1 MRYSTMDRIRP
12 SAEQQIRGDAGMVS
26 ETETGRDKSAVRRVV
41 VVVGDPSLRNLIRN
55 RLSRDARYR
64 VEMTNSAATP
74 HLPFTTRGADAVLL
88 GLTEILSLGRRKS
101 KLLDD
106 LRRYSKVLL
115 LLRRSEL
122 VQSLEIASRCDGF
135 VFVDLN
141 MERLA
146 EIIDLALWGYCM
158 IPPTILSELTS
169 HQLRLDLIQELRR
182 DELQVLALL
191 GRGMT
196 NRAIS
201 GHIGLPEST
210 VKNIVRSVLKKL
222 HFRNR
227 TEAAVFAFVHRISIQ
242 PWADMM

>member
-1 MRYSTMDRIRP
+1 MAD
-12 SAEQQIRGDAGMVS
+12 
-26 ETETGRDKSAVRRVV
+26 ETENVRAKEPVRRIVV
-41 VVVGDPSLRNLIRN
+41 VIGDSNLRNVIRT

-64 VEMTNSAATP
+64 VEMANSAATP
-74 HLPFTTRGADAVLL
+74 HLPFTIRGADAVLL
-88 GLTEILSLGRRKS
+88 GLTEILALGRRKA

-106 LRRYSKVLL
+106 LRRSSKVLL
-115 LLRRSEL
+115 LMRRAEL

-158 IPPTILSELTS
+158 IPPSILSELTS

-201 GHIGLPEST
+201 EYVGLPEST

-227 TEAAVFAFVHRISIQ
+227 TEAAVFAFVHRITIQ
-242 PWADMM
+242 PWADMV

>member
-1 MRYSTMDRIRP
+1 MRDTVVDAFRP
-12 SAEQQIRGDAGMVS
+12 EADQIVRGDGRMANG
-26 ETETGRDKSAVRRVV
+26 TETGRSKSSVRRVV
-41 VVVGDPSLRNLIRN
+41 VVVSDPSLRNQIRN
-55 RLSRDARYR
+55 RLSRDVRYR
-64 VEMTNSAATP
+64 VEMANSAASP

-88 GLTEILSLGRRKS
+88 GLSEILSLGRRKS

-115 LLRRSEL
+115 MLRRSEL

-135 VFVDLN
+135 IFIDLN

-196 NRAIS
+196 NRSIS
-201 GHIGLPEST
+201 EQIGLPEST

>member
-1 MRYSTMDRIRP
+1 MADGSD
-12 SAEQQIRGDAGMVS
+12 DARAKGP
-26 ETETGRDKSAVRRVV
+26 VRRVV
-41 VVVGDPSLRNLIRN
+41 VVIGDSNLRNVIRS

-64 VEMTNSAATP
+64 VEMANSAATP
-74 HLPFTTRGADAVLL
+74 HLPFTIRGADAVLL
-88 GLTEILSLGRRKS
+88 GLTEILALGRRKS

-106 LRRYSKVLL
+106 LRRSSKVLL
-115 LLRRSEL
+115 LMRRAEL

-201 GHIGLPEST
+201 DHIGLPEST

-242 PWADMM
+242 PWADLGRGDEIE